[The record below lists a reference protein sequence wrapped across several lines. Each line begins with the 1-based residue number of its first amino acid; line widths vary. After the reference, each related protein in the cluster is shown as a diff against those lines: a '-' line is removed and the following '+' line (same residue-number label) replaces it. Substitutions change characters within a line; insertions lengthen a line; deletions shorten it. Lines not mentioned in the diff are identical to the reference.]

1 MQTLKFNI
9 PLSKVPALATAA
21 ILEGSDLGSW
31 LADSVDRSQLAAP
44 KQAPVAGSAYD
55 APCLLPT
62 SMPETELSPAD
73 EDPTLNELFADCL

>member
-31 LADSVDRSQLAAP
+31 LADSVDRSQLAAQ
-44 KQAPVAGSAYD
+44 KQAPVAGSASS
-55 APCLLPT
+55 PCLLPT
-62 SMPETELSPAD
+62 SLPETELSPAD
-73 EDPTLNELFADCL
+73 EDPTLNEIFADCL